1 MWKSR
6 ASLSVAFA
14 ALVLAACAT
23 APPGAQSSDVPVASS
38 WTQLEK
44 ANPALAMNANAQV
57 EHDWWRHFGDPTLA
71 ALIAE
76 AVANNKSLQIA
87 VARIEEARANR
98 GVARSR
104 LFPEVTGSASAQR
117 GNQGFQSFDE
127 TFSAGQVTI
136 DASWEVDL
144 FGRNQARTAEAGAIL
159 QSEEAAM
166 QAVQV
171 ALLAEVARNYFDVR
185 NYERQIVLT
194 QQNLETQQMTLSLI
208 QAQLQGGFSS
218 DFDVQ
223 RAAAQVST
231 TEAQI
236 PVLRAVQDAAV
247 NRLNTLVGLPPG
259 SRDEMLKAPQSLRP
273 LDQQIVVAAPATV
286 LAARPDVRAAERRFA
301 GSISAK
307 DAATADLFPTISLT
321 AFFGLQGVSGLAGT
335 TPWGIGAGLIQPI
348 LNFGRIESQIDA
360 ADARQRQAFL
370 DYQKTVLEALEDME
384 TALSSYVQETTRNT
398 SLSSAVAQDRRAAEL
413 ARQQYLNGFTSLLDV
428 LVAERDLLA
437 AEANQAAS
445 DASLRKNLVAIYTA
459 AGGGWQ
465 NGPVQATP

>member
-1 MWKSR
+1 
-6 ASLSVAFA
+6 
-14 ALVLAACAT
+14 
-23 APPGAQSSDVPVASS
+23 
-38 WTQLEK
+38 
-44 ANPALAMNANAQV
+44 
-57 EHDWWRHFGDPTLA
+57 
-71 ALIAE
+71 
-76 AVANNKSLQIA
+76 
-87 VARIEEARANR
+87 
-98 GVARSR
+98 
-104 LFPEVTGSASAQR
+104 
-117 GNQGFQSFDE
+117 
-127 TFSAGQVTI
+127 
-136 DASWEVDL
+136 
-144 FGRNQARTAEAGAIL
+144 
-159 QSEEAAM
+159 
-166 QAVQV
+166 
-171 ALLAEVARNYFDVR
+171 
-185 NYERQIVLT
+185 
-194 QQNLETQQMTLSLI
+194 MTLSLI

>member
-1 MWKSR
+1 MRKLKTT
-6 ASLSVAFA
+6 LSVAFA
-14 ALVLAACAT
+14 ALVLVACAT
-23 APPGAQSSDVPVASS
+23 TPPGAQSSDVPVAPS
-38 WTQLEK
+38 WNQLEK
-44 ANPALAMNANAQV
+44 ANPVLAMNATAEV
-57 EHDWWRHFGDPTLA
+57 DHDWWRNFGDPTLD

-98 GVARSR
+98 GIARSR

-117 GNQGFQSFDE
+117 GNQGVLTGDRTLNIAE
-127 TFSAGQVTI
+127 ATI
-136 DASWEVDL
+136 DASWEADL

-236 PVLRAVQDAAV
+236 PVLRAALDAAV

-259 SRDEMLKAPQSLRP
+259 SRDEMIKAPQSLRA
-273 LDQQIVVAAPATV
+273 LDPQIVVAAPATV
-286 LAARPDVRAAERRFA
+286 LAARPDIRAAERRFA
-301 GSISAK
+301 SSISASE
-307 DAATADLFPTISLT
+307 AATADLFPTISLT
-321 AFFGLQGVSGLAGT
+321 AFFGLQGASGFSGT

-348 LNFGRIESQIDA
+348 LNFGRIEAQIDA

-370 DYQKTVLEALEDME
+370 DYQKTVLEGLEDME
-384 TALSSYVQETTRNT
+384 TALSSYVQETTRNA

-413 ARQQYLNGFTSLLDV
+413 AQQQYLNGFTSLLDV
-428 LVAERDLLA
+428 LVAQRDLLA

-445 DASLRKNLVAIYTA
+445 DAALRKNLVAIYTA

-465 NGPVQATP
+465 SGSIPTP

>member
-1 MWKSR
+1 
-6 ASLSVAFA
+6 
-14 ALVLAACAT
+14 
-23 APPGAQSSDVPVASS
+23 
-38 WTQLEK
+38 
-44 ANPALAMNANAQV
+44 
-57 EHDWWRHFGDPTLA
+57 
-71 ALIAE
+71 
-76 AVANNKSLQIA
+76 
-87 VARIEEARANR
+87 
-98 GVARSR
+98 
-104 LFPEVTGSASAQR
+104 
-117 GNQGFQSFDE
+117 
-127 TFSAGQVTI
+127 
-136 DASWEVDL
+136 
-144 FGRNQARTAEAGAIL
+144 
-159 QSEEAAM
+159 
-166 QAVQV
+166 
-171 ALLAEVARNYFDVR
+171 
-185 NYERQIVLT
+185 
-194 QQNLETQQMTLSLI
+194 MTLSLI

-236 PVLRAVQDAAV
+236 PVLRAGLDAAV
-247 NRLNTLVGLPPG
+247 NQLNTLVGLPPG
-259 SRDEMLKAPQSLRP
+259 SRDEMIKAPRSLRQ
-273 LDQQIVVAAPATV
+273 LDPQIVVAAPATV

-301 GSISAK
+301 SSISAK
-307 DAATADLFPTISLT
+307 EAATADLFPTVSLT

-413 ARQQYLNGFTSLLDV
+413 AQQQYLNGFTSLLDV
-428 LVAERDLLA
+428 LVAQRDLLA

-445 DASLRKNLVAIYTA
+445 DAALRKNLVAIYTA

-465 NGPVQATP
+465 GGPVQATP

>member
-1 MWKSR
+1 MWKFKTP
-6 ASLSVAFA
+6 LSVAFA

-23 APPGAQSSDVPVASS
+23 TPLGEQSSDIPVAPS
-38 WTQLEK
+38 WNQLER
-44 ANPALAMNANAQV
+44 ASPALAMNANAQV
-57 EHDWWRHFGDPTLA
+57 EHDWWRNFGDPTLD
-71 ALIAE
+71 ALITE
-76 AVANNKSLQIA
+76 AIANNKSLQIA

-98 GVARSR
+98 QIARSS
-104 LFPEVTGSASAQR
+104 LFPEITGAAQAQR
-117 GNQGFQSFDE
+117 GNQGFQSFDQ
-127 TFSAGQVTI
+127 TASAAQVTI

-208 QAQLQGGFSS
+208 QVQLQGGFSS

-236 PVLRAVQDAAV
+236 PVLRAAMDAAI

-259 SRDEMLKAPQSLRP
+259 SRDEMLMAPQSLRP
-273 LDQQIVVAAPATV
+273 LDPQVVVAAPATV
-286 LAARPDVRAAERRFA
+286 LASRPDVRAAERRFA
-301 GSISAK
+301 STISAK
-307 DAATADLFPTISLT
+307 EAATADLFPTVSLT
-321 AFFGLQGVSGLAGT
+321 AFFGLQGVSALAGT

-348 LNFGRIESQIDA
+348 LNFGRIEAQIDA

-384 TALSSYVQETTRNT
+384 TALSSYAQETTRNT

-413 ARQQYLNGFTSLLDV
+413 AQQQYLNGFTSLLDV
-428 LVAERDLLA
+428 LVAQRDLLA

-445 DASLRKNLVAIYTA
+445 DAALRKNLVAIYTA

-465 NGPVQATP
+465 SGQAQATP